1 MTFWG
6 RRNTAPGPESES
18 EEAIEPSLDEFQRHA
33 IWANHARWA
42 MDHIQHRL
50 EMAGQLAVG
59 AIGIQG
65 VLIALVAGLFKDE
78 TDRWT
83 LRFLTLALVG
93 LVVGVGLVL
102 FGAFP
107 RRVSGI
113 DPNVYRDGWAREQ
126 YREWHSPDQQFAEE
140 LLQTVR
146 ESRSPL
152 VTAEGLVERRM
163 KWIRFGLVAS
173 GISLLFVALGTLWP
187 VIGNIA

>member
-1 MTFWG
+1 MRFLG
-6 RRNTAPGPESES
+6 RKASSTEEDEAQEETLSEF
-18 EEAIEPSLDEFQRHA
+18 ERHA

-78 TDRWT
+78 RDQWT
-83 LRFLTLALVG
+83 LRFLTLAMIG
-93 LVVGVGLVL
+93 LVTGVGLVL

-113 DPNVYRDGWAREQ
+113 DPNVYRAGWAREQ
-126 YREWHSPDQQFAEE
+126 HGAWHSPDQQFAEE
-140 LLQTVR
+140 LLQTVH

-152 VTAEGLVERRM
+152 VTAEALVDRRM